1 MSLLAHEAL
10 DLESVRADFDGFL
23 ALRKWSDANVIIENL
38 FDSGFKLESITL
50 NKALIA
56 ARMNIN
62 VRENHEPKDPWEVAE
77 ERGMDIDNHRD
88 QESHKEVW

>member
-38 FDSGFKLESITL
+38 FESGFKLESITL

-56 ARMNIN
+56 ARMNTN
-62 VRENHEPKDPWEVAE
+62 VRENHEPKDAYEVE
-77 ERGMDIDNHRD
+77 KEREMDHDSKVSASSD
-88 QESHKEVW
+88 VW